1 MAGAS
6 STLFISHGGREF
18 SPLPASSVLSHM
30 VLVSGFDLFVGTCAL
45 MCVLVNVSL
54 IFILGN
60 FSFVNKKSVK

>member
-6 STLFISHGGREF
+6 STWFISHGGCEF

-30 VLVSGFDLFVGTCAL
+30 VLVSGLDLFVGTCAL

-54 IFILGN
+54 IFIWGH
-60 FSFVNKKSVK
+60 FSFVNKMSIK

>member
-6 STLFISHGGREF
+6 STLFISHGGCEF

-30 VLVSGFDLFVGTCAL
+30 VLVSGLDLFVGTCAL

-54 IFILGN
+54 IFIWGH
-60 FSFVNKKSVK
+60 FSFVNKMSIK